1 MLDGDLSKAKAF
13 ALVAATGVLGYK
25 IVVTPFVLTVDF
37 PTLLSLLLAIF
48 SVFLSAL
55 FYFKATETS
64 NTFYDNT
71 YKFTQDIAALLVKIE
86 SGFGE
91 KLRHLDEGYSSM
103 RDKLD
108 KFPGKYEIEEAKSEI
123 QKEEE
128 GLRQKL
134 EEKDKMIDDLAIKA
148 HLKDEERE
156 KFKNELNNMIT
167 ELNTA
172 QSEITFLRDR
182 IAKTERQKLSSSDFE
197 IDIGMKNF
205 IFNNVFKI
213 ITPQIFWKYPSS
225 QINRKFKDR
234 LDMLPD
240 GFLADLHK
248 YGMIDES
255 KDLTRKGITIFKG
268 LAELALD
275 TQQLSS

>member
-13 ALVAATGVLGYK
+13 ILVVAAGVLGYK
-25 IVVTPFVLTVDF
+25 VIATPFVLTVDF

-123 QKEEE
+123 KKEEE
-128 GLRQKL
+128 GLKQKL
-134 EEKDKMIDDLAIKA
+134 EEKDRMIDDLAKKA

-156 KFKNELNNMIT
+156 KFKNELNNMIM
-167 ELNTA
+167 ELNSA
-172 QSEITFLRDR
+172 QSEISFLRDR
-182 IAKTERQKLSSSDFE
+182 IEKTERQKLSVSVFE
-197 IDIGMKNF
+197 IDRGMKDF
-205 IFNNVFKI
+205 IINSVFKQL
-213 ITPQIFWKYPSS
+213 PPKIFLKYPSTV
-225 QINRKFKDR
+225 IKRKFKD
-234 LDMLPD
+234 
-240 GFLADLHK
+240 GFENFPEGFIADLHK
-248 YGMIDES
+248 YEMIDES
-255 KDLTRKGITIFKG
+255 QDLTRKGLVIFRR
-268 LAELALD
+268 LAELAYETLEV
-275 TQQLSS
+275 SS